1 MIPNELIDLICR
13 KLNDNILE
21 KLCLSSIFL
30 YSLNKIL
37 LEKIDRKRKIESWIE
52 EGIDDLIMDND
63 IEGAKYMISYNH
75 HDSDDI
81 DFYLDSACYFG
92 DLEMVK
98 YFVSLGGNPKA
109 HKNASIINACTVG
122 KLDIVKYLVSLGAD
136 ITDEENKALTRACR
150 HGHLDIVKY
159 IYSQADI
166 IANRNWALK
175 IARVCDHEKIVEFLL
190 LENMR
195 LRKRGIN

>member
-13 KLNDNILE
+13 KLNDRILE

-37 LEKIDRKRKIESWIE
+37 LEKLDRKITVENWIE
-52 EGIDDLIMDND
+52 VGIDDLIMDND
-63 IEGAKYMISYNH
+63 LEGAKYMISYNH

-98 YFVSLGGNPKA
+98 YFVSLGGNPKN

-150 HGHLDIVKY
+150 YGHLDIVKY
-159 IYSQADI
+159 IYSQAVI
-166 IANRNWALK
+166 IANRTRALG
-175 IARVCDHEKIVEFLL
+175 IARGYEHEEIVEFLL

-195 LRKRGIN
+195 LKKKGN